1 MHKTSIVFSVLLC
14 LAANT
19 ATAQD
24 GFAPFPENRVRD
36 FYFRQAEQHL
46 SSGKPIPNLLRQFPG
61 LDGGAFGHWGQNPPE
76 RSIDNSLNE
85 VDSGNVICSRVIH
98 FGTNTQKGVAVRL
111 SDGDDAVSVVFDPL
125 SLSFVDSWQGGFVSR
140 GSSRYGVHAGATAV
154 GKQLFDFGGSRWN
167 GPKNTSR
174 RYLGFYRNGTDVVFT
189 YKLGTATV
197 YDRMWLLD
205 GLLVRSLQFDGTLP
219 PDTRLSLFGTKSTP
233 QQTRS
238 GQYHEFVVDQ
248 KVGRTS
254 VGFFDVGGPQLV
266 AGTGK
271 KAAAVLTFN
280 DVTPAT
286 TLHLQ
291 FRKESSTGAAVLQWV
306 DGNSPHAPT
315 LLIAGGPGQWA
326 KDVVTTTGEL
336 GDESAAFAI
345 DTLTIPYATANPFRT
360 PMRLA
365 GAAALDDGRIAVST
379 LLGDVWVVSGVDNAL
394 QELKWQRVA
403 AGLYQPLG
411 VTIKAGKIIL
421 GGNDQITRLHDLN
434 GDGEADFYEC
444 VTNDYPTTGGHD
456 FATSLQQDNEG
467 RLYWATASGDFGLT
481 RLTEGQK
488 PESLGSGLRN
498 SNGIGVSPDGSIA
511 LATVQ
516 EGTWAPGTAIFNVG
530 AGSFHGHRGPR
541 EGIGEFGYDLPQCFV
556 PRGIDNS
563 AGEIRFLPDDKRLG
577 PLAGKVI
584 GSSYGY
590 CNHYM
595 ILREEVNG
603 HVQGGL
609 VPLPGEFLSGACRVT
624 FNKYDGHIY
633 VAGTEGWQSYAAE
646 NGCLQRLRWTG
657 NPLPLPTRIETRQ
670 NGLIVHCNTEISP
683 ESVRQ
688 ENVFCQQWNYLYSGA
703 YGSPE
708 YSVKDEGR
716 QGHDYV
722 PVRSV
727 HLLKDKRSVFIEI
740 PQLHPVMQFHFHM
753 KLTAADGAAFTPDAY
768 SSIYAMGE
776 AFTDFPG
783 YQLIAKRRW
792 PGFPHAEKYE
802 QDPRLIEQDA
812 FGTNFGWV
820 SSAKKMTL
828 NAVTGLQYEPSRLKV
843 APGTRVALTFH
854 NTDPSM
860 PHNVVVVKADAM
872 EDFGEQS
879 MVLASNPRAIA
890 THYVPDDPAEICFS
904 PILTPGDQYTVYF
917 EAPKETGRY
926 RFLCTYPGHWKVMRG
941 SLYILPD
948 DQPLP
953 PPAADEITR
962 RFVKRWTM
970 PDFQI
975 HTEQL
980 DGRST
985 ANGETV
991 FNQAGCIKCHRIKDK
1006 GAKLGPEL
1014 SDVNKRFQGKKLL
1027 QQILAPSSD
1036 INKQY
1041 QTWIAV
1047 RDDGTVLSG
1056 LMTEQNDTSIT
1067 LLPNP
1072 LKPDQIVTILRE
1084 QIDELIPSKQS
1095 TMPDGL
1101 LMTYSKD
1108 EILDLLAFIQQN
1120 GSGPRVLEP

>member
-1 MHKTSIVFSVLLC
+1 MQKTSIVFSVLFY
-14 LAANT
+14 LAANI

-46 SSGKPIPNLLRQFPG
+46 SSSQPIPDLLRQFPG
-61 LDGGAFGHWGQNPPE
+61 LDGGAFGHWGQNPAE
-76 RSIDNSLNE
+76 QSIDNSLNE

-111 SDGDDAVSVVFDPL
+111 SDGDAAVSVVFDPL

-140 GSSRYGVHAGATAV
+140 GSSRYGVHDGARAV
-154 GKQLFDFGGSRWN
+154 GQQLFDFSGSRWHV
-167 GPKNTSR
+167 PKNAKT
-174 RYLGFYRNGTDVVFT
+174 RYLGFYRNGANVVFS
-189 YKLGTATV
+189 YAIGDATV
-197 YDRMWLLD
+197 YDQMWLLD
-205 GLLVRSLQFDGTLP
+205 DLLVRSLQFDGRLP
-219 PDTRLSLFGTKSTP
+219 TDTRLSLFGISGPP
-233 QQTRS
+233 QQARS
-238 GQYHEFVVDQ
+238 GPYQDFVAAQ
-248 KVGRTS
+248 KNKTTS
-254 VGFFDVGGPQLV
+254 VGFFDVSGAQLV
-266 AGTGK
+266 ADEGQN
-271 KAAAVLTFN
+271 AAAVLSFE
-280 DVTPAT
+280 DATPST

-291 FRKESSTGAAVLQWV
+291 FRRQSSKGETTLRAV
-306 DGNSPHAPT
+306 GGESPHAPS
-315 LLIAGGPGQWA
+315 LLVAGGAGQWA

-336 GDESAAFAI
+336 GDESAAYAI

-365 GAAALDDGRIAVST
+365 GAAAMDGGRMAVST
-379 LLGDVWVVSGVDNAL
+379 LLGDVWVVSGVNDNL

-411 VTIKAGKIIL
+411 LTIKDGRIIL

-444 VTNDYPTTGGHD
+444 VTNEYPTTGGHD

-498 SNGIGVSPDGSIA
+498 SNGIGVSADGSIV

-516 EGTWAPGTAIFNVG
+516 EGTWAPGTAIFNISD
-530 AGSFHGHRGPR
+530 GSFHGHRGPR

-577 PLAGKVI
+577 PLAGKVL

-590 CNHYM
+590 CNVYM
-595 ILREEVNG
+595 ILREEVDG

-609 VPLPGEFLSGACRVT
+609 VPLPGEFQSGSCRLT
-624 FNKYDGHIY
+624 FNEHDGHIY

-646 NGCLQRLRWTG
+646 NGCLQRLRFTG
-657 NPLPLPTRIETRQ
+657 RPLHLPTQIETRQ

-683 ESVRQ
+683 DSVRK

-716 QGHDYV
+716 QGHDHV

-740 PQLHPVMQFHFHM
+740 PQLHPVMQFHLHM

-776 AFTDFPG
+776 SFTDFPG

-820 SSAKKMTL
+820 SSAKKLTL
-828 NAVTGLQYEPSRLKV
+828 NAVTGLQYEPKRLKV

-860 PHNVVVVKADAM
+860 PHNVVVIKADAM
-872 EDFGEQS
+872 EEFGGQS

-904 PILTPGDQYTVYF
+904 PILNPGDQYTVYF

-975 HTEQL
+975 RAEQL
-980 DGRST
+980 DGRSA

-991 FNQAGCIKCHRIKDK
+991 FNQAGCVKCHRIKDK

-1014 SDVNKRFQGKKLL
+1014 SDVNKRYKGEKLL

-1072 LKPDQIVTILRE
+1072 LKPDQVITINRK

-1101 LMTYSKD
+1101 LMTFSRD

-1120 GSGPRVLEP
+1120 GSGADQ

>member
-1 MHKTSIVFSVLLC
+1 MHKKSVVFSVLLC
-14 LAANT
+14 FTTNA

-24 GFAPFPENRVRD
+24 RFAPYPQNRVRD
-36 FYFRQAEQHL
+36 YYFRQAEKHL
-46 SSGKPIPNLLRQFPG
+46 TSGTPVLELLPQFPG
-61 LDGGAFGHWGQNPPE
+61 LDGGAFGHWGQDPPQ

-111 SDGDDAVSVVFDPL
+111 SDGNDAVSVVFDPS
-125 SLSFVDSWQGGFVSR
+125 SLSFIDSWQGGFVSR
-140 GSSRYGVHAGATAV
+140 GSSRYGVHDGARAV
-154 GKQLFDFGGSRWN
+154 GQQLFDFGGSRWQV
-167 GPKNTSR
+167 PKNTMT
-174 RYLGFYRNGTDVVFT
+174 RYLGFYRNGTNVVFT
-189 YKLGTATV
+189 YTLGSATV

-205 GLLVRSLQFDGTLP
+205 GLLVRSLQVDGKLP
-219 PDTRLSLFGTKSTP
+219 TATRLSLFGVNGTP
-233 QQTRS
+233 QQTFFD
-238 GQYHEFVVDQ
+238 QYHNFVADQ
-248 KVGRTS
+248 KNGATS

-266 AGTGK
+266 SAAGKNAT
-271 KAAAVLTFN
+271 VDLRFD
-280 DVTPAT
+280 DVTPTT

-291 FRKESSTGAAVLQWV
+291 FRKESSTGEAALRPV
-306 DGNSPHAPT
+306 DGKTPHAPS

-326 KDVVTTTGEL
+326 KAVATTTGKH
-336 GDESAAFAI
+336 GDESSSFAI
-345 DTLTIPYATANPFRT
+345 DTLTIPYATANPFGT

-365 GAAALDDGRIAVST
+365 GVGALGGGRIAVST
-379 LLGDVWVVSGVDNAL
+379 LLGDVWVVSGVDDDL

-411 VTIKAGKIIL
+411 LTVKAGKIIL

-434 GDGEADFYEC
+434 GDGESDFYEC
-444 VTNDYPTTGGHD
+444 VTNEYPTTGGHD

-481 RLTEGQK
+481 KLTEGQK
-488 PESLGSGLRN
+488 PVSLGSGLRN
-498 SNGIGVSPDGSIA
+498 SNGIGVSPDGGIA

-530 AGSFHGHRGPR
+530 DGSFHGHRGPR
-541 EGIGEFGYDLPQCFV
+541 AGIGEFGYDLPLCFV

-563 AGEIRFLPDDKRLG
+563 AGEIRFLPNDKRLG

-595 ILREEVNG
+595 ILREKIDG

-609 VPLPGEFLSGACRVT
+609 VPLPGEFLSGACRLT
-624 FNKYDGHIY
+624 FNEHDGRIY

-646 NGCLQRLRWTG
+646 NGCLHRLRFTG
-657 NPLPLPTRIETRQ
+657 KPLHLPVQIETRQ
-670 NGLIVHCNTEISP
+670 NGLIVHCNTEISA
-683 ESVRQ
+683 ESVRK

-740 PQLHPVMQFHFHM
+740 PQLHPVMQFHLHM
-753 KLTAADGAAFTPDAY
+753 KLTAADGADFSPDAY
-768 SSIYAMGE
+768 SSIYAMGK

-828 NAVTGLQYEPSRLKV
+828 NAVTGLQYEPKRLKV

-860 PHNVVVVKADAM
+860 PHNVVVIKADAM
-872 EDFGEQS
+872 EEFGGQS

-904 PILTPGDQYTVYF
+904 PILNPGDQYTVYF
-917 EAPKETGRY
+917 ETPQETGRY
-926 RFLCTYPGHWKVMRG
+926 RFLCTYPGHWKVMQG
-941 SLYILPD
+941 SLHVLPD

-953 PPAADEITR
+953 PPSDDEITR
-962 RFVKRWTM
+962 QFVKRWTM
-970 PDFQI
+970 PDFEALT
-975 HTEQL
+975 TEQL
-980 DGRST
+980 TGRSAT
-985 ANGETV
+985 IGETV

-1006 GAKLGPEL
+1006 GARLGPEL
-1014 SDVNKRFQGKKLL
+1014 SDVNKRFKGEKLL

-1036 INKQY
+1036 IHKQY

-1047 RDDGTVLSG
+1047 RNDGTVLSG
-1056 LMTEQNDTSIT
+1056 LMTEQSDTSIT

-1072 LKPDQIVTILRE
+1072 LKPDQVVTINKE

-1101 LMTYSKD
+1101 LMTFSKD

-1120 GSGPRVLEP
+1120 GSAGNR